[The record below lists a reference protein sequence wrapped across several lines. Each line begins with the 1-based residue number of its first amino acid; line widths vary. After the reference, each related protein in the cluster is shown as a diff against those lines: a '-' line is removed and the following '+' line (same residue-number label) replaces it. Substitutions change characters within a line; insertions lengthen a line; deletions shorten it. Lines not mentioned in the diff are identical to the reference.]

1 MKNLLFAREAS
12 MRFRNREE
20 ARSLLTE
27 RLAQYRG
34 QHPLVLGIPRG
45 GVPLAALVAQR
56 LDGDLDVMLVHKL
69 RAPFQPELAVGSIDE
84 SGRVYLAPFA
94 EDLAI
99 DERALDV
106 EKRAQLATLRQRRQR
121 YTAARA
127 PLDIAGRT
135 VILVD
140 DGLATGSTA
149 IAAVRSARAQRAG
162 RIVVAVGVAPPATL
176 SRLRS
181 EADEVVCLY
190 APPAFG
196 AVGEFFAD
204 FSEVTDDD
212 VISLLA
218 ASAASTKTR
227 QSPATAADRIGPIP
241 DRR

>member
-1 MKNLLFAREAS
+1 M
-12 MRFRNREE
+12 
-20 ARSLLTE
+20 
-27 RLAQYRG
+27 
-34 QHPLVLGIPRG
+34 
-45 GVPLAALVAQR
+45 AALVAQR

-69 RAPFQPELAVGSIDE
+69 RAPFQPELAVGSVDE
-84 SGRVYLAPFA
+84 SGRVYLTPFA
-94 EDLAI
+94 DDLAI
-99 DERALDV
+99 DERVLDA
-106 EKRAQLATLRQRRQR
+106 EKRAQLTTLKQRRQR

-127 PLDIAGRT
+127 PLDLAGRT

-181 EADEVVCLY
+181 EADEVVCLH

-218 ASAASTKTR
+218 TSVASARTR
-227 QSPATAADRIGPIP
+227 QSPAPTAADRERPMP
-241 DRR
+241 ERR

>member
-1 MKNLLFAREAS
+1 M
-12 MRFRNREE
+12 
-20 ARSLLTE
+20 
-27 RLAQYRG
+27 
-34 QHPLVLGIPRG
+34 
-45 GVPLAALVAQR
+45 AALVAQR

-127 PLDIAGRT
+127 PLDVAGRT

-181 EADEVVCLY
+181 EADEVVCLH

-218 ASAASTKTR
+218 TSVASARTR
-227 QSPATAADRIGPIP
+227 QSPAPTAADRERPMP
-241 DRR
+241 ERR

>member
-1 MKNLLFAREAS
+1 M
-12 MRFRNREE
+12 
-20 ARSLLTE
+20 
-27 RLAQYRG
+27 
-34 QHPLVLGIPRG
+34 
-45 GVPLAALVAQR
+45 AAVVAQR

-69 RAPFQPELAVGSIDE
+69 RAPFQPELAVGSVDE
-84 SGRVYLAPFA
+84 SGRVYLTPFA
-94 EDLAI
+94 DDLAI
-99 DERALDV
+99 DERVLDA
-106 EKRAQLATLRQRRQR
+106 EKRAQLTTLKQRRQR

-127 PLDIAGRT
+127 PLDLAGRT

-176 SRLRS
+176 TRLRS
-181 EADEVVCLY
+181 EADEVVCLH

-218 ASAASTKTR
+218 TSVASARTR
-227 QSPATAADRIGPIP
+227 QSPAPTAAERERPMP
-241 DRR
+241 ERR

>member
-1 MKNLLFAREAS
+1 

-20 ARSLLTE
+20 AASLLAE
-27 RLAQYRG
+27 RLDQYRG
-34 QHPLVLGIPRG
+34 QRPLVLGIPRG
-45 GVPLAALVAQR
+45 GVPMAAVVARR
-56 LDGDLDVMLVHKL
+56 LEGDLDVMLVHKL

-94 EDLAI
+94 EDMAI

-127 PLDIAGRT
+127 PLDPAGRT

-162 RIVVAVGVAPPATL
+162 RIVVAVGIAPPATL

-212 VISLLA
+212 VVGLLA
-218 ASAASTKTR
+218 ASVASKAAIVPKAS
-227 QSPATAADRIGPIP
+227 
-241 DRR
+241 

>member
-1 MKNLLFAREAS
+1 M
-12 MRFRNREE
+12 
-20 ARSLLTE
+20 
-27 RLAQYRG
+27 
-34 QHPLVLGIPRG
+34 
-45 GVPLAALVAQR
+45 AALVARR

-127 PLDIAGRT
+127 PLDVAGRT

-181 EADEVVCLY
+181 EADEVVCLH

-218 ASAASTKTR
+218 TSVASARTR
-227 QSPATAADRIGPIP
+227 QSPAPTAADRERPMP
-241 DRR
+241 ERR